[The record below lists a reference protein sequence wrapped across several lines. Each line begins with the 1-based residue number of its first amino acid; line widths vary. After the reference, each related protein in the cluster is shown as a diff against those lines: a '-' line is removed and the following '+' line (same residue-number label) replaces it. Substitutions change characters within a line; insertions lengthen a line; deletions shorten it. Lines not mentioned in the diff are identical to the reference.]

1 MSGFNYSNNPGWRNY
16 VCGLYY
22 THPNIY
28 QHQLEKTY
36 LPQVEL
42 QAHTSI
48 LSTTSRTTLA
58 QTFVN
63 PSETKGIKKV
73 TYTFPLYDGVS
84 VVGFT
89 CHVGGRIIV
98 GEVKE
103 KEKAR
108 AVFKEAVARGET
120 AALLEQLPDASDV
133 FTTTIGNIPA
143 GAKVVIHITYLGE
156 LKHDMEVDGIR
167 FTIPSIICPRY
178 GNTTIGIFNNT
189 STQGTHISIIVDAEM
204 PDGSFIQQIR
214 SVETQAA
221 ALMRINQSD
230 STKYSLI
237 YQKRPSNSRD
247 GSQS

>member
-1 MSGFNYSNNPGWRNY
+1 MSAFKFNNNLGWRNY

-22 THPNIY
+22 MHSNIY
-28 QHQLEKTY
+28 NYQIEKTY

-63 PSETKGIKKV
+63 PSKTKGIKKV

-89 CHVGGRIIV
+89 CHVGGRVII

-108 AVFKEAVARGET
+108 AVFTEAVARGET

-133 FTTTIGNIPA
+133 FTTAIGNIPA
-143 GAKVVIHITYLGE
+143 GAEVVIHITYLGE

-167 FTIPSIICPRY
+167 FTIPNIICPRY
-178 GNTTIGIFNNT
+178 GNTPIGIFNHT
-189 STQGTHISIIVDAEM
+189 STQGARISITVDVEM
-204 PDGSFIQQIR
+204 PDSSFIQQIR
-214 SVETQAA
+214 SVEMKIPAQMHKDQLYPAK
-221 ALMRINQSD
+221 LFRICQEWLC
-230 STKYSLI
+230 T
-237 YQKRPSNSRD
+237 SRN
-247 GSQS
+247 GPKS

>member
-1 MSGFNYSNNPGWRNY
+1 MSFYITNNPGWKNY

-22 THPNIY
+22 THPGIY
-28 QHQLEKTY
+28 HHRLEKTY
-36 LPQVEL
+36 LPQVKL

-48 LSTTSRTTLA
+48 LSTTSRTTLT
-58 QTFVN
+58 QTFIN

-103 KEKAR
+103 KDKAR

-167 FTIPSIICPRY
+167 FTIPNIICPRY
-178 GNTTIGIFNNT
+178 GNTSVGISNNT
-189 STQGTHISIIVDAEM
+189 STQGTDISMTVDVEM

-214 SVETQAA
+214 SV
-221 ALMRINQSD
+221 QSNLIP
-230 STKYSLI
+230 STE
-237 YQKRPSNSRD
+237 
-247 GSQS
+247 GSTLL